1 MKVPRKNREPFSF
14 NYRFS
19 TKVAIL
25 NDENFTS
32 TSRVFILFFLS
43 CRSLEKEEIKMWEY
57 SLWCFVLEFLYV
69 AFSEISLFCQWPR
82 RFHRSEMLNLCG
94 YCLFEKDIYIFN
106 LNFEIELDL
115 ANVFEIYQYF
125 GVFFNILSYWRSANK
140 KLLDDIF
147 DFDFDWEHNGL
158 FGWFMDVCTKI
169 WKLSAEH
176 RNCLPRL

>member
-1 MKVPRKNREPFSF
+1 MNK
-14 NYRFS
+14 
-19 TKVAIL
+19 AISQVWNVKSVRL
-25 NDENFTS
+25 LP
-32 TSRVFILFFLS
+32 IW
-43 CRSLEKEEIKMWEY
+43 KI
-57 SLWCFVLEFLYV
+57 
-69 AFSEISLFCQWPR
+69 
-82 RFHRSEMLNLCG
+82 H
-94 YCLFEKDIYIFN
+94 IFN

-115 ANVFEIYQYF
+115 TNVFEIYQYF